1 MTDEQTAEQASR
13 VADERDLDSDTAPND
28 DGDAEADGAGV
39 FSRRTLS
46 DLFVNAVPIAMLA
59 AFVIGFGVLAP
70 GGFDSE
76 PLLGFH
82 GALVAGVVLVS
93 YVAVRAVSAADGDLD
108 GDRQVSLYD
117 EREDDDTGACS
128 TEECENSD
136 TSLLR
141 HGDDDTSE

>member
-1 MTDEQTAEQASR
+1 MTDKQASR
-13 VADERDLDSDTAPND
+13 VTDGRDSDSDAAAASD
-28 DGDAEADGAGV
+28 ADVVSDAETGV

-59 AFVIGFGVLAP
+59 AFVVGFGVLAP

-82 GALVAGVVLVS
+82 GALVAGVILVS
-93 YVAVRAVSAADGDLD
+93 YVAARAVSAAGGDLD

-117 EREDDDTGACS
+117 EHDSDDAGACS
-128 TEECENSD
+128 TEECGNSD
-136 TSLLR
+136 APLLR
-141 HGDDDTSE
+141 HGDDDTHG